1 MKLNDKQIDDIAR
14 CLGNIGVAAA
24 IGLAVGVAGYA
35 AKPLTDYDKLGLAA
49 VLIVSFVTMI
59 LIRKGK

>member
-24 IGLAVGVAGYA
+24 IGLVVGAAGYA
-35 AKPLTDYDKLGLAA
+35 TKPLTNYDLLGLAV

-59 LIRKGK
+59 CIRKGK